1 MFCQSLERHLNE
13 TQPPVDLDQHEEALT
28 NAFHLAADEAIPKTK
43 PHKKLRKDHWFYDQ
57 RVRILNNRINAARRL
72 NRRHP
77 TDNSRTLLR
86 KVVQSTRRE
95 KKNIQ
100 EQKWIEWCQGIDSHT
115 TLSSMWGKLKAVSG
129 NKRATTPSHSNP
141 QQEAEHLAL
150 SFAMRSSS
158 TQLPDNTIHTLNSL
172 QPERERAIEQA
183 CLAEADTD
191 HPITYRELLNA
202 EKRSQHQLTKTQ
214 VSLELLHERCEQL
227 GLKVNLLKTKAM
239 TFGRHPPDEKLSIF
253 GTDIG

>member
-1 MFCQSLERHLNE
+1 MLGKLRYVSVEHYMN
-13 TQPPVDLDQHEEALT
+13 
-28 NAFHLAADEAIPKTK
+28 EAIPKTK
-43 PHKKLRKDHWFYDQ
+43 PHKKQRKNNWFYDQ

-77 TDNSRTLLR
+77 TDNNRTLLR

-172 QPERERAIEQA
+172 QPEREREIEQA

-191 HPITYRELLNA
+191 HPITSTPANKDTGLTGTPSREVRA
-202 EKRSQHQLTKTQ
+202 T
-214 VSLELLHERCEQL
+214 
-227 GLKVNLLKTKAM
+227 GA
-239 TFGRHPPDEKLSIF
+239 
-253 GTDIG
+253 